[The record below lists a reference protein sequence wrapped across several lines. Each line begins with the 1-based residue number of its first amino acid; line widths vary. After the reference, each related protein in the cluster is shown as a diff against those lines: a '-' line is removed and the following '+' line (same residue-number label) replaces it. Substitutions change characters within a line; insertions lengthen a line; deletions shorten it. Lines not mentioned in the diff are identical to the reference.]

1 MFRLFNGGPENASGP
16 EGRDNMR
23 FKLIIA
29 TVKTDVT
36 DSIVDAAKEAGATGA
51 TIIPSRGT
59 GIHEAKTFFGLT
71 LEAQTDSVLFLL
83 EEHLVDQVMNAIYE
97 AGHFE
102 KPGTGIA
109 FVLPVDQAVGLE
121 SQVES
126 FKSRLLNK
134 KRLKTDSDGIR

>member
-1 MFRLFNGGPENASGP
+1 
-16 EGRDNMR
+16 MR

-134 KRLKTDSDGIR
+134 KGLKTDDDGVL

>member
-1 MFRLFNGGPENASGP
+1 
-16 EGRDNMR
+16 MR

-29 TVKTDVT
+29 TVKTDLT
-36 DSIVDAAKEAGATGA
+36 DHIVDAAKEAGATGA

-83 EEHLVDQVMNAIYE
+83 EEHLVDRVMKAIYE
-97 AGHFE
+97 AGHFK

-109 FVLPVDQAVGLE
+109 FVLPVDQVAGLE
-121 SQVES
+121 SQIEC
-126 FKSRLLNK
+126 FEKCLLNEK
-134 KRLKTDSDGIR
+134 SLKTDSDGML